1 MLNSL
6 LASVF
11 SLLEYL
17 RCKLCP
23 QRTFKFKENV
33 LADSMSVL
41 IINVVNEASF
51 PVYIDKYRSHLC
63 FDCSV
68 FTTNLDSIG
77 NLLKHSYFGKLQ
89 WDWPSLRDI
98 AFIAAWVLLCPLTIS
113 NFCHSDLKFCAD
125 SFMQILYVILIY
137 TFIILC
143 YFFNS
148 LHSFDHFPR

>member
-1 MLNSL
+1 MQV
-6 LASVF
+6 A
-11 SLLEYL
+11 
-17 RCKLCP
+17 KLCP

-77 NLLKHSYFGKLQ
+77 NLLKHT
-89 WDWPSLRDI
+89 
-98 AFIAAWVLLCPLTIS
+98 V
-113 NFCHSDLKFCAD
+113 
-125 SFMQILYVILIY
+125 ILGSCSGTGHHYVISHL
-137 TFIILC
+137 
-143 YFFNS
+143 
-148 LHSFDHFPR
+148 